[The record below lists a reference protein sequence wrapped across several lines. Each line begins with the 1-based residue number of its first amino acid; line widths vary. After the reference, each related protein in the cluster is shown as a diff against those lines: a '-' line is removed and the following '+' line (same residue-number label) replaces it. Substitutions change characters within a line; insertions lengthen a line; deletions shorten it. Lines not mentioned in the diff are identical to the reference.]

1 MNTKKWL
8 ARAVTAVMGVALL
21 AIPTVP
27 AGAVSP
33 TPRTLY
39 QLPAN
44 AQCTKGLGNCA
55 IYSKSAA
62 LPSGRLVAGFERA
75 LVGPTGTAVGQVIP
89 VYKSDDD
96 GTTWQPLAEVRAPA
110 YMSSN
115 PAYAKYT
122 SNWGSPFFYTLPQ
135 NVGNLSAGTLLLATT
150 VTGEDHYFTE
160 QKAADPN
167 WVPTNDGDRRDMA
180 TALYSSTDQGASWNF
195 LNIITT
201 AGWQGGSAGAI
212 GQRIARANTYRQV
225 DPVWEPYLMVYN
237 NQLVAYYSDENDF
250 TGYNPSTGVL
260 TMRPDN
266 ATAPD
271 SHGQVIAHRTWNGY
285 TSSGWSAP
293 VVDVAGLT
301 ETVAGVSQIG
311 GGRPGM
317 PNVVPTSDGRWMMTY
332 EYFGGGDNVRYKISS
347 NPLDFRSVG
356 GAAGTNISALPVT
369 AGSPT
374 LTTGGSPVVIRLPDG
389 RLMFNASGSGDVWVN
404 PSGSSTGPWTR
415 QRTTIQAGY
424 FRNLTYVPRTGR
436 VLILSGAGTISHADI
451 DFGRSAGAY
460 YKLVNRQSGKVLDA
474 FGADLAD
481 GANLVQWPDN
491 GGFNQHWHVTDTGDG
506 YRTLL
511 NRNSGR
517 AVSIYGGSTADA
529 AHAAQWVQNTAFDQ
543 SFRLEPV
550 GAYYKIRARHSGKL
564 LSVGGGSTADGAQV
578 IQWPDVNGLEQQWS
592 LVQVSS

>member
-1 MNTKKWL
+1 M
-8 ARAVTAVMGVALL
+8 ATAGMAAALL
-21 AIPTVP
+21 IVAAQPGQ
-27 AGAVSP
+27 AASP

-39 QLPAN
+39 QLPSN

-62 LPSGRLVAGFERA
+62 LPGGRLVAGFERA
-75 LVGPTGTAVGQVIP
+75 TVGPTGTAVGQVIP
-89 VYKSDDD
+89 VYRSDND
-96 GTTWQPLAEVRAPA
+96 GTTWQWLSEVRAPA

-115 PAYAKYT
+115 PAHARYT
-122 SNWGSPFFYTLPQ
+122 SNWGSPFFYVLPQ
-135 NVGNLSAGTLLLATT
+135 NVGNLAAGTLLLGTT
-150 VTGEDHYFTE
+150 VTGEDDYYTE
-160 QKAADPN
+160 QKAANPK

-180 TALYSSTDQGASWNF
+180 LALYASTNQGATWSF

-201 AGWQGGSAGAI
+201 AGRQGGSAGAI

-225 DPVWEPYLMVYN
+225 DPVWEPYLMVYD
-237 NQLVAYYSDENDF
+237 NQLVAYYSDEIDY
-250 TGYNPSTGVL
+250 TGYHASTGVL
-260 TMRPDN
+260 TMRADN
-266 ATAPD
+266 STAGD
-271 SHGQVIAHRTWNGY
+271 SHGQVIAHRTWNGN
-285 TSSGWSAP
+285 TAAGWSAP

-301 ETVAGVSQIG
+301 ENVGGVSQIG

-347 NPLDFRSVG
+347 DPLRFFTVG

-374 LTTGGSPVVIRLPDG
+374 PTTGGSPVVIRLPDG
-389 RLMFNASGSGDVWVN
+389 RLIYNAGGSGDVWVN
-404 PSGSSTGPWTR
+404 PTGSSTGPWTR
-415 QRTTIQAGY
+415 QLTTIGAGY

-436 VLILSGAGTISHADI
+436 ILILSGAGTIQHADI

-460 YKLVNRQSGKVLDA
+460 HKLVNRRSGKVLDT

-481 GANLVQWPDN
+481 GANLVQWTDN
-491 GGFNQHWHVTDTGDG
+491 GGFNQQWHVTDIGGG

-517 AVSIYGGSTADA
+517 AASVFGGESADA
-529 AHAAQWVQNTAFDQ
+529 APLAQWVENAAFDQ
-543 SFRLEPV
+543 SFTLEPA
-550 GAYYKIRARHSGKL
+550 GGYYKIRARHSGKL
-564 LSVGGGSTADGAQV
+564 VSVAQGSSADGAQV
-578 IQWPDVNGLEQQWS
+578 IQWPDQNLPEQQWS
-592 LVQVSS
+592 LVQVSG